1 MARRA
6 TLAGA
11 CAIAGMTAVMLA
23 QSLAAAPPQQ
33 PAMFSSRVQAVLV
46 DARVTQ
52 NGRSVAGLTA
62 ADFEVRDNGVL
73 QTAELLDADNLPIN
87 AVLALDLSASTA
99 GARLRDLTV
108 ATGALLDGL
117 RPVDRAALT
126 TFSDLVSPRVP
137 LTSDLASVRQALAST
152 RPAGETAALDGIY
165 AALTVTLAET
175 GRSLLVICTDGQDTR
190 SWLEPDELVAAARR
204 SNAVIDVVAT
214 GSARRWPVLRDLT
227 DATGGRMIAVESS
240 GQIRTQFES
249 VLSEFRSR
257 YVLTFVPTGVAEG
270 GFHQLDVRVHG
281 NRFVVAARPGY
292 VAGGS
297 AAN

>member
-1 MARRA
+1 MRSNAVLTA
-6 TLAGA
+6 VL
-11 CAIAGMTAVMLA
+11 AIAGLA
-23 QSLAAAPPQQ
+23 SAAAAPQQ
-33 PAMFSSRVQAVLV
+33 PLVFSSRVQAVLV
-46 DARVTQ
+46 DALVTQ
-52 NGRSVAGLTA
+52 NGRPVSGLTA

-73 QTAELLDADNLPIN
+73 QRIDLLDAANLPIN
-87 AVLALDLSASTA
+87 AVLALDTSASTA
-99 GARLRDLTV
+99 GVRLRNLTA
-108 ATGALLDGL
+108 ATDALLDGL

-126 TFSDLVSPRVP
+126 TFSHVVSPRVP
-137 LTSDLASVRQALAST
+137 LTADVASIREALRSIH
-152 RPAGETAALDGIY
+152 PHGETAALDGIY
-165 AALTVTLAET
+165 AALTATLAET
-175 GRSLLVICTDGQDTR
+175 GRSLVVICTDGRDTR
-190 SWLEPDELVAAARR
+190 SWLEPDELLSAARR
-204 SNAVIDVVAT
+204 ANAVIDVVAT

-281 NRFVVAARPGY
+281 SRLVVAARPGY
-292 VAGGS
+292 VASGS